1 MKKLIVLIFAALG
14 LLCLPAAPALAS
26 AQTFCV
32 HPSGGNDTKA
42 IQKAFDRAIKAGPGS
57 TVQLSAGQF
66 YMNNILVKGF
76 NGTVKGAGEGK
87 TAIDCLRGLDPNKS
101 GITLM
106 PGQNYTFLLGFSG
119 GHVRVSDLSFDIT
132 AFSPV
137 DADSNGGSDV
147 LQSIVWVTDD
157 ASTSF
162 RRVGFKAG
170 LGNDSGFD
178 CDEGIVFTGVGPADA
193 NGNALTFRSISGT
206 ESVCDCSFVGHDGVQ
221 SNGLIR
227 GSLTISGSVFDSV
240 GLGCII
246 DDSSASQ
253 VTICHNQITNSSG
266 VGLFLYQGLMAGN
279 NGDFTL
285 LPPLPAP
292 RCLISDN
299 HLVATG
305 DANAMFSEDDSL
317 AYGASNRLSAT
328 IAGNTID
335 LAGDGAG
342 IGEYATRD
350 FCVFN
355 NRISGTAWGGI
366 TPGDDYGGPD
376 GTTLFP
382 VSGWKIVGNDLSHL
396 TTSLASIFLGH
407 GTTHCLVVGGPPPTT
422 VIDYGTDNTLIN
434 VTPVTAALVAP
445 ALSMR
450 ANVGASSKLGLMLQL
465 HRGARL

>member
-1 MKKLIVLIFAALG
+1 VKRLIVSTMLALG
-14 LLCLPAAPALAS
+14 LLLVLLAAPALAS
-26 AQTFCV
+26 VQTFSV
-32 HPSGGNDTKA
+32 HPSGGNDTQA
-42 IQKAFDRAIKAGPGS
+42 IKKAFDRAVKAGPGS
-57 TVQLSAGQF
+57 VVQLSAGTF
-66 YMNNILVKGF
+66 YMNNILVKNF
-76 NGTVKGAGEGK
+76 NGTVKGVGEGK
-87 TAIDCLRGLDPNKS
+87 TTIDCLRGLNASKP

-119 GHVRVSDLSFDIT
+119 GHVKASDLSFDLT

-137 DADSNGGSDV
+137 DADSNGGSDI
-147 LQSIVWVTDD
+147 LQSTVWVTDD
-157 ASTSF
+157 ASASF
-162 RRVGFKAG
+162 ERVGFRAG
-170 LGNDSGFD
+170 PGNDSGFD
-178 CDEGIVFTGVGPADA
+178 CDEGIVFTGAGPADA

-221 SNGLIR
+221 SNGLIH

-240 GLGCII
+240 GLGCVI

-253 VTICHNQITNSSG
+253 VTICHNEMTNNSG
-266 VGLFLYQGLMAGN
+266 VCVVLYQGLMASG
-279 NGDFTL
+279 NGDATL

-292 RCLISDN
+292 RCLISGN
-299 HLVATG
+299 NLVATG
-305 DANAMFSEDDSL
+305 DANAIFSEDDSL

-355 NRISGTAWGGI
+355 NRISGTAWAGI
-366 TPGDDYGGPD
+366 SPGDDYGGPD

-382 VSGWKIVGNDLSHL
+382 VSGWKIVGNDVSHL
-396 TTSLASIFLGH
+396 TTSSASIYLGH

-422 VIDYGTDNTLIN
+422 VLNYGTDNTLIN
-434 VTPVTAALVAP
+434 VTQILDPLARATAMTP
-445 ALSMR
+445 PGQM
-450 ANVGASSKLGLMLQL
+450 GLRKTMAV
-465 HRGARL
+465 R